1 MLSFNTTDKYKP
13 RPGQLC
19 ITFKGKDNIYPVTN
33 SKNSLNSYPLFSNE
47 IVLITKVIYHEDISS
62 YYVEFM
68 RDNRLFYTYFY
79 EQVLCF
85 TNDEAYDSIV
95 KLEEPEVTFD
105 YPWVIC
111 E

>member
-1 MLSFNTTDKYKP
+1 MLSSNTTDRYIP
-13 RPGQLC
+13 IPGQLC
-19 ITFKGKDNIYPVTN
+19 LTFKGKDSVYPVTN

-47 IVLITKVIYHEDISS
+47 LVLITKVIYHEDVSS

-95 KLEEPEVTFD
+95 KLEEDEVTFD